1 MLQSFSGKKMDIKVG
16 DLIVGTVSGVRPYAL
31 FISFENGQ
39 SGLLHI
45 SELSDSYIRD
55 IEKYAT
61 IGDKIKVKVLDVD
74 SNNGF
79 LRLSYKQVPTEEMFN
94 THNDSIRRIPKV
106 DFEDFKPLEE
116 HLPIWIKETLKKA
129 QGNND
134 D

>member
-1 MLQSFSGKKMDIKVG
+1 MDIKVG
-16 DLIVGTVSGVRPYAL
+16 DLIIGTVSGVKPYAL
-31 FISFENGQ
+31 FLNFENGQ

-45 SELSDSYIRD
+45 SELSDNYIRD

-61 IGDKIKVKVLDVD
+61 TGDKIKVKVLDID
-74 SNNGF
+74 PYNGF
-79 LRLSYKQVPTEEMFN
+79 LRLSYKQVPDEEKYN

-106 DFEDFKPLEE
+106 DFEDFRPLEE
-116 HLPIWIKETLKKA
+116 RLPTWIKETLKKA